1 MLSGAQLATAI
12 SAVLVTA
19 VVLGWILHWIWV
31 RLSNAATSDKDRL
44 ADMSNRLHDA
54 NRAREEAEEARDLAE
69 NLLATREAETEQQ
82 LAEMQARMDGAVEGR
97 EAELIAELREA
108 RTDSETS
115 MAGLRAARTRIM
127 ELEAEIEQL
136 RTDG

>member
-54 NRAREEAEEARDLAE
+54 NRAREEAEEARELAE

>member
-44 ADMSNRLHDA
+44 AEMSNRLHEA
-54 NRAREEAEEARDLAE
+54 NRARDDADEARALAE

-82 LAEMQARMDGAVEGR
+82 LAEMQVRLDGAVEGR

-136 RTDG
+136 RNSG

>member
-44 ADMSNRLHDA
+44 AEMSNRLHEA
-54 NRAREEAEEARDLAE
+54 NRARDDAEEARALAE

-82 LAEMQARMDGAVEGR
+82 LAEMQVRLDGAVEGR

-127 ELEAEIEQL
+127 ELEAEIEQH
-136 RTDG
+136 RNSG

>member
-19 VVLGWILHWIWV
+19 VVLGWILHWLWV
-31 RLSNAATSDKDRL
+31 RISNAATSDRDRL
-44 ADMSNRLHDA
+44 AEMSDRLHEA
-54 NRAREEAEEARDLAE
+54 NRAREEAEEARELAE
-69 NLLATREAETEQQ
+69 NLLAARESETERQ

-97 EAELIAELREA
+97 EADLIAELREA

-115 MAGLRAARTRIM
+115 MAGLRAARARVM

-136 RTDG
+136 RKDG

>member
-19 VVLGWILHWIWV
+19 VVLGWILHWLWV
-31 RLSNAATSDKDRL
+31 RISNAATSDRDRL
-44 ADMSNRLHDA
+44 AEMSDRLHEA
-54 NRAREEAEEARDLAE
+54 NRAREEAEEARELAE
-69 NLLATREAETEQQ
+69 NLLAAREAETERH

-97 EAELIAELREA
+97 EADLIAELREA

-115 MAGLRAARTRIM
+115 MAGLRAARARVM

-136 RTDG
+136 RKDG

>member
-12 SAVLVTA
+12 SAILVAA

-44 ADMSNRLHDA
+44 AEMSNRLHEA
-54 NRAREEAEEARDLAE
+54 NRARDDAEEARALAE

-82 LAEMQARMDGAVEGR
+82 LAEMQVRLDGAVEGR

-127 ELEAEIEQL
+127 ELEAEIDEL
-136 RTDG
+136 RKPD

>member
-19 VVLGWILHWIWV
+19 VVLGWILHWLWV

-44 ADMSNRLHDA
+44 AEMSNRLHEA
-54 NRAREEAEEARDLAE
+54 NRARDQAEEARALAE

-82 LAEMQARMDGAVEGR
+82 LADMQVRMVGAVEGR

-127 ELEAEIEQL
+127 ELEAEVHQL
-136 RTDG
+136 RNSG

>member
-44 ADMSNRLHDA
+44 AEMSNRLHEA
-54 NRAREEAEEARDLAE
+54 NRARDDAEEARALAE

-82 LAEMQARMDGAVEGR
+82 LAEMQVRLDGAVAGR

-136 RTDG
+136 RNSG

>member
-19 VVLGWILHWIWV
+19 VVLGWILHWLWV
-31 RLSNAATSDKDRL
+31 RISNAATSDRDRL
-44 ADMSNRLHDA
+44 AEMSDRLHEA
-54 NRAREEAEEARDLAE
+54 NRAREEAEEARELAE
-69 NLLATREAETEQQ
+69 NLLAAREAETERQ

-97 EAELIAELREA
+97 EAELIAELRVA

-115 MAGLRAARTRIM
+115 MAGLRAARARVM

-136 RTDG
+136 RKDG

>member
-44 ADMSNRLHDA
+44 AEMSNRLHEA
-54 NRAREEAEEARDLAE
+54 NRARDDAEEARALAE

-82 LAEMQARMDGAVEGR
+82 LAEMQVRLDGAVEGR

-136 RTDG
+136 RNSG

>member
-19 VVLGWILHWIWV
+19 VVLGWILHWLWV
-31 RLSNAATSDKDRL
+31 RISNAATSDRDRL
-44 ADMSNRLHDA
+44 AEMSDRLHEA
-54 NRAREEAEEARDLAE
+54 NRAREEAEEARELAE
-69 NLLATREAETEQQ
+69 NLLAARESETERQV
-82 LAEMQARMDGAVEGR
+82 AEMQARMDGAVEGR
-97 EAELIAELREA
+97 EADLIAELREA

-115 MAGLRAARTRIM
+115 MAGLRAARARVM

-136 RTDG
+136 RKDG

>member
-44 ADMSNRLHDA
+44 AEMSNRLHDA
-54 NRAREEAEEARDLAE
+54 NRARDDAEEARALAE
-69 NLLATREAETEQQ
+69 SLLATREAETEQQ
-82 LAEMQARMDGAVEGR
+82 LAEMQVRLDGAVEGR

-136 RTDG
+136 RNSG